1 MNNQLDRNPP
11 AGNQG
16 ERAARRRPTSLSA
29 RLSRVLL
36 TALLG
41 LAPLTA
47 LAEVVPVG
55 LDIPLVIGRDIE
67 TRIGLRW
74 QRMSDDAAD
83 SVLTVQLPLSVQ
95 YVPPTTPGPHD
106 CSFDVGTRI
115 VSCTVPAGAE
125 GEKGSLGFSIKPT
138 TLGSLPLS
146 AQSSSSSATA
156 SNNTTVFNAGNL
168 TVDKV
173 LVTPANGED
182 IGTGGP
188 AIFELRPSAVA
199 GDAIPAGA
207 ELVVIDELP
216 GNTGNVLESIT
227 HSGPVRPTSCT
238 TVAAAQASRRI
249 ICTYTGPFSAADFN
263 NSKITV
269 GLRANELGTHTNNAA
284 INSANEN
291 YFDIDLSDNADSAGY
306 SVVAGIDV
314 AGTVTF
320 PAGPLEVNTPHTLTL
335 TYQNNGPGDAPAGGT
350 LSTIIPQFPNPDT
363 TSPDPFDPATSFG
376 FDPSALPPNCSAQP
390 NQTLV
395 VNGVTHTGTLVSCQ
409 MPAVP
414 EGSAPPTIQIPL
426 TTPTAGSSGSFPVV
440 ATPPAGLKDWNTSNN
455 AGSTPYKVNEP
466 STDITLAKSKNPGSG
481 PISPGSPITSTFTV
495 ANGQGGTSGATYSA
509 TNPLVVVDYLRAGE
523 YDATAGLTNVT
534 PGWTCV
540 AKNTADLPAGGSLPA
555 GITAAS
561 HPVRVECTNTGPGV
575 IAKGGSVNLSFTTQA
590 TAITGQQKLDNYAC
604 SGASALLQLGLQ
616 PNQGPLPADKL
627 DVGGDC
633 KGAGN
638 NLILTDVVSDKA
650 WVGIRKHSSV
660 DNTTWV
666 DDPTD
671 NGALPVLAADRST
684 AYWKIVVTTASLA
697 DNPNQK
703 AIPTLVLTDQVPGVL
718 GGTHSGS
725 VTPSVIVRKGTATVD
740 ACKAG
745 ANQICTFTNVS
756 PDAEIEVV
764 FTVTRGLLSG
774 LLTNHATLTSPN
786 AVLNAMAGS
795 QLSDAAALKV
805 VPRTDYEVTRKTM
818 SAPSMG
824 GAGGAQNVALIG
836 EKVRFTL
843 TTRNNG
849 PDKAPL
855 NDFVVTDT
863 LQTDFSDPTQPTY
876 ELLSVTPVAG
886 GALTC
891 DTAPATLAAGRV
903 ICRNTRGEIA
913 SETTQSIEIIA
924 RIRKPTPMP
933 APGAG
938 GVIYPNARNTAHV
951 EPQGGICQWRQGGS
965 TPSTA
970 CDDAGA
976 TSNDSDTVPF
986 QIIVPE
992 IDLIQG
998 KTQIYPKKNPAD
1010 PSPNAERW
1018 TEFAIGEEL
1027 RYRLTV
1033 QNTGYSRAE
1042 KVKVLDRINVPA
1054 PLQAVF
1060 SRVENINAAGSAPGG
1075 SMLKPTSSVVCMSSN
1090 GDLSCV
1096 LEGDADRSFLD
1107 HGEAVTFE
1115 VVFTVTGTS
1124 SRPVIFEN
1132 AGAACADE
1140 TLNYEKNGT
1149 CDLVAS
1155 GLENNNLSKVN
1166 DVAYPVADL
1175 KVVSKTTVT
1184 GGSVNIG
1191 QPIEYRIVVVNNAG
1205 STVEKMRVVDTLP
1218 MGFEWVLDDT
1228 RVVPGAGSGATLSGT
1243 VIAQKPKPATGTD
1256 NVCYLSAGPA
1266 ELTAS
1271 SQQQSITCD
1280 LGGMFP
1286 SGAANTVE
1294 LTLFARAVPGVFKG
1308 PYGAANLHTNNVK
1321 IQPGRDANDK
1331 ETSKDRDSTNND
1343 GSSTTSVVNAQLGG
1357 RVFVDL
1363 NDNGDQDGTA
1373 QDTGIANVT
1382 VVLSG
1387 TDIYGNVVSLTTT
1400 TNSAGDYAFVDL
1412 VPSDATG
1419 YTLTQTQP
1427 AGHPSNGLPQPNTAG
1442 RPNRAGSSTG
1452 VTSAGGAYGIE
1463 NTATTSIISGIVL
1476 AQGAQGVMF
1485 DFPEPAERRLSG
1497 HVYIDQ
1503 DGSRTRTPA
1512 DADIANA
1519 TVALLEVETR
1529 RELTTQTNA
1538 QGLYEFTGLSAGKTY
1553 RLREPLPTTPAGL
1566 INQPKAINPG
1576 LINGVQ
1582 CVSSATDCIIATD
1595 AGGVSHQDEISGIR
1609 LIAGNGTEFNFGENL
1624 RAHISGTVYLDRND
1638 DGSQQ
1643 AGETGIADVVITL
1656 EVQDEHGTWVPVVTT
1671 TPIVTDGN
1679 GNYRY
1684 EDAVIGAN
1692 YRITETQPTG
1702 LGDGKENTSNVITI
1716 TQLPVSGSTGNNF
1729 GEKAAVLSGVVYLDS
1744 NNNGTQEPGEP
1755 GLEGVTLS
1763 LPASVLNALGVAN
1776 LTAITDADGHY
1787 QFTDLLAGSYTV
1799 TQQAQ
1804 QPLYGGA
1811 ATHNGI
1817 TTAGSTG
1824 GTATPVT
1831 TVPSA
1836 ISDITLAAG
1845 GKSQAN
1851 NFGEVLVAGISGT
1864 VYLDRNDNGQF
1875 DGADAGSINSAANG
1889 GIAGVS
1895 VSLYAADGSTLIA
1908 TVNTDGQGNYAFA
1921 DLPTGVDYVVK
1932 QTQPDGYAD
1941 GKENISNSIT
1951 ISRLPVAG
1959 SAGNNFGELLGALAG
1974 VVYEDFSS
1982 NSGSNNNGIRDAGE
1996 KGIAGVKLT
2005 LTGTDALGMPV
2016 SRMTTTDGDGAYRFD
2031 DLLQGSYVIT
2041 EAQPTGYENGKHG
2054 AGSAGGDASER
2065 DVVSAIVLKAGQ
2077 HADGYLFGELK
2088 KAPIS
2093 GIVYLDHDDNGSR
2106 DPTEPGMPG
2115 VEIVITSHGPDGKP
2129 GGGDD
2134 ISVSLTTDSDG
2145 SYSWPD
2151 ALPGVDYVITQTQP
2165 KDLADG
2171 KENTSNV
2178 ITITQLPV
2186 AGSTA
2191 NNFGEK
2197 AAVLSGVVYLDSNNN
2212 GTQEPGEPGLEGVTL
2227 SLPASVLNALGVANL
2242 TAITDADGRYQF
2254 ADLLAGSYTVTQQAQ
2269 QPLHNGV
2276 TTINGIT
2283 TVGST
2288 GGAATPVT
2296 TVPSAISDILLAAG
2310 GNSQANNFGEVLQVA
2325 VSGTVFLDMDNDGAI
2340 AASGESGL
2348 AGVVIE
2354 LTGTDD
2360 TGASVTL
2367 STSTD
2372 KDGKFSFENLRPGIY
2387 MLVEPTQPTGT
2398 ANGITTAGTVG
2409 GSASGTATPVT
2420 TVPSAITDI
2429 DLRTPGSASVDNL
2442 FGEIPRSSGISGKVW
2457 MDANNDGVVDPGEEG
2472 IVGVTVELTGTAIDG
2487 TPVSVTVTTDADGNY
2502 SFTDLPPGTY
2512 TVIEP
2517 NQPPGTLDGQTVPG
2531 TSGGMPTTPGN
2542 GPSKISTIT
2551 VGVNQIST
2559 DNNFGEIL
2567 GGSISG
2573 HVYNDSNDDGI
2584 RQSDEG
2590 GYAQIDV
2597 VLTGTDDLGN
2607 AVTVTGRTDSNGHYV
2622 FEGLRP
2628 GTYTVTEPTQP
2639 AETLNGLTTAGTI
2652 AGTPVNATVTDKATT
2667 PSAITGIVLQPGDK
2681 AIDNNFG
2688 EIGDS
2693 PDMMVSKSSGT
2704 VKFTVNNVASYT
2716 IRVRNAGQKPSFGE
2730 YIVRDRLPVGLTLAE
2745 APTGNGWRCTGAV
2758 GDARFEC
2765 RSSEVLAAGASSSS
2779 DITVKVNVAEDAAKA
2794 GTVNNAVL
2802 VEGGG
2807 ENEFR
2812 TPTPTERESFEGE
2825 VGDLPLC
2832 DAAITQNACRV
2843 QNQVQLAA
2851 SVGGTVWFDIGS
2863 DDALLDG
2870 GDERLHAWQV
2880 ELVDPETGSVVNT
2893 TQTGADGSYRFDD
2906 VVPGQKWHI
2915 QFRDPMSGVLW
2926 AWPVNNEVAGG
2937 TGVQC
2942 DTDGALA
2949 NGHASACRTHEH
2961 GASQLQVVLKPGD
2974 HLPQQSL
2981 PVDPS
2986 GVVYDATT
2994 RDPVPGSVVT
3004 LTPVGVCNGYDPL
3017 TAVLN
3022 ASAGGYTVEGNAISM
3037 TVGNTGYYQFVFGP
3051 AAPARCEFKL
3061 TVTPPGGY
3069 QFVSSM
3075 IPPQD
3080 GTLSPPGAV
3089 GSNHLVQPQATA
3101 PTGAVGTATQYW
3113 LTLFSGSATAGI
3125 IHNHIPLD
3133 TAEATGLVISKTG
3146 DRQTAEIGDTVQYT
3160 ITVRHTAGSALATVN
3175 ILDTLPR
3182 GFTYIDGT
3190 ARVGGRALDEP
3201 LGRPGP
3207 RLGFDLGGIDVGGQL
3222 VLRYRVR
3229 VGVGAMQG
3237 DGVNRAQAHGCSITG
3252 GCIDPVGLT
3261 PVPGSVP
3268 SNRAEYRVRVT
3279 GGVFTD
3285 EACVLGKV
3293 FVDCNNNHVQ
3303 DHEELGI
3310 PGVRLYF
3317 SNGTWLISDSEG
3329 KYSYCGLTPQSH
3341 TLKVD
3346 ASTLPTGARLTT
3358 SSNRNL
3364 GDADSLLLDL
3374 KNGELH
3380 RADFIEGSC
3389 SNPLLEQVK
3398 ARRTQGEV
3406 RAPETEAGQ
3415 SPLRFESKPA
3425 RAPQQAT
3432 DTANQRPIVHPR
3444 PNPPSAGAAQE
3455 VQP

>member
-1 MNNQLDRNPP
+1 MNNQLDRDPP

-16 ERAARRRPTSLSA
+16 ERAAWRRPTSLSA

-74 QRMSDDAAD
+74 QRMSDDATD
-83 SVLTVQLPLSVQ
+83 SVLSVQLPLSVQ
-95 YVPPTTPGPHD
+95 YVPPTGAGPHD
-106 CSFDVGTRI
+106 CSFDAGTRI
-115 VSCTVPAGAE
+115 VSCAVPAGAE

-138 TLGSLPLS
+138 KLGSLPLS
-146 AQSSSSSATA
+146 AQSSSSSTTA

-182 IGTGGP
+182 IGSGGP
-188 AIFELRPSAVA
+188 AIFELRPSAIA

-207 ELVVIDELP
+207 ELVVVDELP
-216 GNTGNVLESIT
+216 SNTGNALESIT
-227 HSGPVRPTSCT
+227 YSGPVSPTSCT
-238 TVAAAQASRRI
+238 TVAEAQASRRI

-263 NSKITV
+263 SSKITV
-269 GLRANELGTHTNNAA
+269 GLRANELGTHTNSAA

-291 YFDIDLSDNADSAGY
+291 YFDIDLSDNAASAGY
-306 SVVAGIDV
+306 NVVAGIDI
-314 AGTVTF
+314 AGTVSF

-335 TYQNNGPGDAPAGGT
+335 TYQNNGPGDAAAGGT
-350 LSTIIPQFPNPDT
+350 LSTIIPQFPNPDAS
-363 TSPDPFDPATSFG
+363 SPEPFDPATSFG

-390 NQTLV
+390 NQSLV

-414 EGSAPPTIQIPL
+414 KDSAPPTIQIPL

-440 ATPPAGLKDWNTSNN
+440 ATPPAGLKDWNTGNN
-455 AGSTPYKVNEP
+455 TGSTPYKVNEP
-466 STDITLAKSKNPGSG
+466 STDITLAKSKSPGAG
-481 PISPGSPITSTFTV
+481 PISPGSPVTSTFTV
-495 ANGQGGTSGATYSA
+495 ANGQGGTSGASYSD
-509 TNPLVVVDYLRAGE
+509 TNPLVVVDYLRAAE
-523 YDATAGLTNVT
+523 YDTTAGLTNVT

-561 HPVRVECTNTGPGV
+561 HPVRVECTNIGPGV
-575 IAKGGSVNLSFTTQA
+575 IAKGGSVTLSFTTQA

-616 PNQGPLPADKL
+616 PSQGPLPADKL

-666 DDPTD
+666 DDPAD
-671 NGALPVLAADRST
+671 NGALPVLAADRNT

-703 AIPTLVLTDQVPGVL
+703 VIPTLVLTDQVPGVL

-725 VTPSVIVRKGTATVD
+725 VTPAVTVRRGTATVD

-745 ANQICTFTNVS
+745 ANQACTFTNVS
-756 PDAEIEVV
+756 PDAEIEVI
-764 FTVTRGLLSG
+764 FTVTRGLQSG

-824 GAGGAQNVALIG
+824 GAGGTQNVALIG

-863 LQTDFSDPTQPTY
+863 LQTGFTDPTQPAY
-876 ELLSVTPVAG
+876 ELLSVEPVAG

-903 ICRNTRGEIA
+903 ICRNTLSEIA
-913 SETTQSIEIIA
+913 SETTQSIAIVA
-924 RIRKPTPMP
+924 RIKKPNPMP

-938 GVIYPNARNTAHV
+938 GVIYPNARNTAYV
-951 EPQGGICQWRQGGS
+951 QPQGGICQWRQGGS
-965 TPSTA
+965 TPSAA

-976 TSNDSDTVPF
+976 ASNDSDTVPF
-986 QIIVPE
+986 QIVVPE

-1010 PSPNAERW
+1010 PSPNAARW

-1075 SMLKPTSSVVCMSSN
+1075 SMLKPTSSVVCTSSN
-1090 GDLSCV
+1090 GDLACV

-1107 HGEAVTFE
+1107 YGEAVTFE

-1124 SRPVIFEN
+1124 SRPVVFEN

-1140 TLNYEKNGT
+1140 TLNYEKNGR

-1155 GLENNNLSKVN
+1155 GTENNNLSKVN
-1166 DVAYPVADL
+1166 DVVYPVADL

-1218 MGFEWVLDDT
+1218 KGFEWLLDGT
-1228 RVVPGAGSGATLSGT
+1228 RVVPGTGSGATLSGT

-1266 ELTAS
+1266 ELTAAG
-1271 SQQQSITCD
+1271 QQQSISCD

-1321 IQPGRDANDK
+1321 IQPGRDAHDK

-1343 GSSTTSVVNAQLGG
+1343 GSSTTSVVNAQLSG

-1363 NDNGDQDGTA
+1363 NDNGDQDGTSA
-1373 QDTGIANVT
+1373 DTGIANVT

-1387 TDIYGNVVSLTTT
+1387 TDIYGNVVNLTTT
-1400 TNSAGDYAFVDL
+1400 TNGAGDYAFVDL
-1412 VPSDATG
+1412 VPSDAAG

-1463 NTATTSIISGIVL
+1463 NTATTSIISGIML

-1503 DGSRTRTPA
+1503 DDSRTRTPA
-1512 DADIANA
+1512 DAAIANA
-1519 TVALLEVETR
+1519 TVTLLEVEPH
-1529 RELTTQTNA
+1529 RELTAQTNA
-1538 QGLYEFTGLSAGKTY
+1538 QGFYEFTGLSAGKTY
-1553 RLREPLPTTPAGL
+1553 RLREPLPATPAGL

-1582 CVSSATDCIIATD
+1582 CVSSATDCAIATD

-1643 AGETGIADVVITL
+1643 AGEPGIANVVITL
-1656 EVQDEHGTWVPVVTT
+1656 EVQDEHGNWVPVVTT

-1684 EDAVIGAN
+1684 EDAVIGSN

-1716 TQLPVSGSTGNNF
+1716 TQLPAAGSTGNNF

-1763 LPASVLNALGVAN
+1763 LPANVLNALGVAN
-1776 LTAITDADGHY
+1776 LTAVTDADGRY

-1799 TQQAQ
+1799 TQQAK
-1804 QPLYGGA
+1804 QPLHNGV
-1811 ATHNGI
+1811 ATINGI

-1831 TVPSA
+1831 SVPSA
-1836 ISDITLAAG
+1836 ISAITL
-1845 GKSQAN
+1845 
-1851 NFGEVLVAGISGT
+1851 T
-1864 VYLDRNDNGQF
+1864 
-1875 DGADAGSINSAANG
+1875 
-1889 GIAGVS
+1889 
-1895 VSLYAADGSTLIA
+1895 
-1908 TVNTDGQGNYAFA
+1908 
-1921 DLPTGVDYVVK
+1921 
-1932 QTQPDGYAD
+1932 
-1941 GKENISNSIT
+1941 
-1951 ISRLPVAG
+1951 
-1959 SAGNNFGELLGALAG
+1959 
-1974 VVYEDFSS
+1974 
-1982 NSGSNNNGIRDAGE
+1982 
-1996 KGIAGVKLT
+1996 
-2005 LTGTDALGMPV
+2005 
-2016 SRMTTTDGDGAYRFD
+2016 
-2031 DLLQGSYVIT
+2031 
-2041 EAQPTGYENGKHG
+2041 
-2054 AGSAGGDASER
+2054 
-2065 DVVSAIVLKAGQ
+2065 
-2077 HADGYLFGELK
+2077 
-2088 KAPIS
+2088 
-2093 GIVYLDHDDNGSR
+2093 
-2106 DPTEPGMPG
+2106 
-2115 VEIVITSHGPDGKP
+2115 
-2129 GGGDD
+2129 
-2134 ISVSLTTDSDG
+2134 
-2145 SYSWPD
+2145 
-2151 ALPGVDYVITQTQP
+2151 
-2165 KDLADG
+2165 
-2171 KENTSNV
+2171 
-2178 ITITQLPV
+2178 
-2186 AGSTA
+2186 
-2191 NNFGEK
+2191 
-2197 AAVLSGVVYLDSNNN
+2197 
-2212 GTQEPGEPGLEGVTL
+2212 
-2227 SLPASVLNALGVANL
+2227 
-2242 TAITDADGRYQF
+2242 
-2254 ADLLAGSYTVTQQAQ
+2254 
-2269 QPLHNGV
+2269 
-2276 TTINGIT
+2276 
-2283 TVGST
+2283 
-2288 GGAATPVT
+2288 
-2296 TVPSAISDILLAAG
+2296 AG

-2325 VSGTVFLDMDNDGAI
+2325 VSGTVFLDVDNDGAI
-2340 AASGESGL
+2340 AASGEAGL

-2360 TGASVTL
+2360 TGANVTL

-2372 KDGKFSFENLRPGIY
+2372 KDGRFTFENLRPGIY
-2387 MLVEPTQPTGT
+2387 TLVEPTQPTGT
-2398 ANGITTAGTVG
+2398 ANGITTAGTVAG
-2409 GSASGTATPVT
+2409 NASGTATPVT
-2420 TVPSAITDI
+2420 TVPSAITNI
-2429 DLRTPGSASVDNL
+2429 DLRTPGSVSVDNL

-2457 MDANNDGVVDPGEEG
+2457 VDANNDGVIDPGEEG

-2487 TPVSVTVTTDADGNY
+2487 TPVSVTVRTDADGNY

-2512 TVIEP
+2512 TVTEP

-2531 TSGGMPTTPGN
+2531 TGGGTPTKPGN
-2542 GPSKISTIT
+2542 GPSKINTIT

-2559 DNNFGEIL
+2559 DNNFGEIP
-2567 GGSISG
+2567 GSSISG

-2584 RQSDEG
+2584 KQSDEG

-2652 AGTPVNATVTDKATT
+2652 AGTPVSATVTDKATA

-2693 PDMMVSKSSGT
+2693 PDMMVSKSSGM

-2730 YIVRDRLPVGLTLAE
+2730 YLVRDRLPVGLTLAE
-2745 APTGNGWRCTGAV
+2745 APAGNGWRCTGAV

-2765 RSSEVLAAGASSSS
+2765 RSNDVLAAGVTSSS
-2779 DITVKVNVAEDAAKA
+2779 DITVKVNVTEDAAKA

-2812 TPTPTERESFEGE
+2812 TPTPTERDSFEGE

-2863 DDALLDG
+2863 DDTLLDG

-2893 TQTGADGSYRFDD
+2893 TLTGADGSYRFDD
-2906 VVPGQKWHI
+2906 VVPGQKWNI

-2926 AWPVNNEVAGG
+2926 AWPVNNELAGG
-2937 TGVQC
+2937 TGVHC

-3051 AAPARCEFKL
+3051 AAPARCEFRL

-3175 ILDTLPR
+3175 IVDTLPR

-3237 DGVNRAQAHGCSITG
+3237 DGVNRAQAHGCSISG

-3303 DHEELGI
+3303 DDEELGI

-3346 ASTLPTGARLTT
+3346 ASTLPAGARLTT

-3364 GDADSLLLDL
+3364 GDADSLFLDL

-3380 RADFIEGSC
+3380 RADFVEGSC

>member
-36 TALLG
+36 IALLG

-106 CSFDVGTRI
+106 CSFDAGTRI

-238 TVAAAQASRRI
+238 TVAEAQASRRI

-320 PAGPLEVNTPHTLTL
+320 PAGPLEVSTPHTLTL

-363 TSPDPFDPATSFG
+363 TSPDPFDPTTSFG

-440 ATPPAGLKDWNTSNN
+440 ATPPVGLKDWNTSNN

-466 STDITLAKSKNPGSG
+466 STDITLAKSKTPGSG

-495 ANGQGGTSGATYSA
+495 ANGQGGTSGAAYSD

-540 AKNTADLPAGGSLPA
+540 AKNTADLPAGGSLPG

-627 DVGGDC
+627 DVSGDC

-666 DDPTD
+666 DDPSD
-671 NGALPVLAADRST
+671 NGALPVLAADRNT

-725 VTPSVIVRKGTATVD
+725 VTPTVIVRKGTATVD

-764 FTVTRGLLSG
+764 FTVTRGLRSG

-863 LQTDFSDPTQPTY
+863 LQTDFSDPTQPAY

-924 RIRKPTPMP
+924 RIKKPIPMP

-1075 SMLKPTSSVVCMSSN
+1075 SMLKPTSSVVCTTSN

-1149 CDLVAS
+1149 CNLVAS

-1218 MGFEWVLDDT
+1218 KGFEWVLDNT

-1266 ELTAS
+1266 ELTAA

-1387 TDIYGNVVSLTTT
+1387 TDIYGNGVSLTTT

-1442 RPNRAGSSTG
+1442 RPNRAGGSTG

-1463 NTATTSIISGIVL
+1463 NTATTSVISGIVL

-1512 DADIANA
+1512 DAAIANA
-1519 TVALLEVETR
+1519 TVTLLEVETR

-1538 QGLYEFTGLSAGKTY
+1538 QGFYEFTGLSAGKTY

-1582 CVSSATDCIIATD
+1582 CVSSVTDCIIATD

-1656 EVQDEHGTWVPVVTT
+1656 EMQDEHGTWVPVVTT

-1684 EDAVIGAN
+1684 DDAVIGSN

-1716 TQLPVSGSTGNNF
+1716 AQLPVAGSTGNNF

-1763 LPASVLNALGVAN
+1763 LPASVLNALGAAN
-1776 LTAITDADGHY
+1776 LTAITDADGRY

-1824 GTATPVT
+1824 GTATPVA

-1836 ISDITLAAG
+1836 ISDIT
-1845 GKSQAN
+1845 
-1851 NFGEVLVAGISGT
+1851 
-1864 VYLDRNDNGQF
+1864 
-1875 DGADAGSINSAANG
+1875 
-1889 GIAGVS
+1889 
-1895 VSLYAADGSTLIA
+1895 
-1908 TVNTDGQGNYAFA
+1908 
-1921 DLPTGVDYVVK
+1921 
-1932 QTQPDGYAD
+1932 
-1941 GKENISNSIT
+1941 
-1951 ISRLPVAG
+1951 
-1959 SAGNNFGELLGALAG
+1959 
-1974 VVYEDFSS
+1974 
-1982 NSGSNNNGIRDAGE
+1982 
-1996 KGIAGVKLT
+1996 
-2005 LTGTDALGMPV
+2005 
-2016 SRMTTTDGDGAYRFD
+2016 
-2031 DLLQGSYVIT
+2031 
-2041 EAQPTGYENGKHG
+2041 
-2054 AGSAGGDASER
+2054 
-2065 DVVSAIVLKAGQ
+2065 
-2077 HADGYLFGELK
+2077 
-2088 KAPIS
+2088 
-2093 GIVYLDHDDNGSR
+2093 
-2106 DPTEPGMPG
+2106 
-2115 VEIVITSHGPDGKP
+2115 
-2129 GGGDD
+2129 
-2134 ISVSLTTDSDG
+2134 
-2145 SYSWPD
+2145 
-2151 ALPGVDYVITQTQP
+2151 
-2165 KDLADG
+2165 
-2171 KENTSNV
+2171 
-2178 ITITQLPV
+2178 
-2186 AGSTA
+2186 
-2191 NNFGEK
+2191 
-2197 AAVLSGVVYLDSNNN
+2197 
-2212 GTQEPGEPGLEGVTL
+2212 
-2227 SLPASVLNALGVANL
+2227 
-2242 TAITDADGRYQF
+2242 
-2254 ADLLAGSYTVTQQAQ
+2254 
-2269 QPLHNGV
+2269 
-2276 TTINGIT
+2276 
-2283 TVGST
+2283 
-2288 GGAATPVT
+2288 
-2296 TVPSAISDILLAAG
+2296 LAAG

-2325 VSGTVFLDMDNDGAI
+2325 VSGTVFLDMDNDGVI

-2348 AGVVIE
+2348 VGVVIE

-2360 TGASVTL
+2360 TGASITL

-2387 MLVEPTQPTGT
+2387 SLVEPTQPTGT

-2457 MDANNDGVVDPGEEG
+2457 VDANNDGVVDPGEEG

-2487 TPVSVTVTTDADGNY
+2487 TPVTVTVTTDADGNY

-2531 TSGGMPTTPGN
+2531 TSGGTPTTPGN

-2573 HVYNDSNDDGI
+2573 HVYNDSNDDGV

-2607 AVTVTGRTDSNGHYV
+2607 AVTVTGHTDSNGHYV

-2745 APTGNGWRCTGAV
+2745 APTGNGWRCTGTV

-2863 DDALLDG
+2863 DDTLLDG

-3022 ASAGGYTVEGNAISM
+3022 AGAGGYTVEGNAISM

-3061 TVTPPGGY
+3061 TVMPPGGY
-3069 QFVSSM
+3069 RFVSSM

-3175 ILDTLPR
+3175 IVDTLPR